1 MQIHQ
6 DAEVWLPTVPLLEYQ
21 EWTNEDIDASTAPSS
36 TNTIT
41 TRPAQT
47 TTTRPTASKPES
59 PPVPDWHQL
68 SFSGTGK
75 EYFRIWVVNLCLSL
89 ATFGIY
95 SAWAK
100 VRRLEYFDRNTSL
113 AGASFNFHGEPKT
126 ILRGRLVA
134 VVLLFCYHYLFTLS
148 KSLALIFFIVF
159 LLGLPFM
166 MRSALR
172 FRLHQTSYRGLRF
185 QFHGSVQDAYA
196 AYAPVALVV
205 LLPGLLG
212 ATFPDESYL
221 AGLAFLGYIFWPWL
235 HARMRIY
242 QHDNISYGNLRASCD
257 MNSGAFSWSYV
268 GVLLALFCSLIVGLF
283 LSGIVAVIIEKNGG
297 NLLQYLRNTK
307 EYFYLFMGF
316 AMLIAAVLAAIGCLS
331 YIQAVAWNKSWDST
345 SFPGI
350 DIDSS
355 LPYWPYW
362 RLQVKNFFFT
372 LFSLGLYR
380 PFAVV
385 ALYRFRLAH
394 VRLRAEELGQVQAI
408 NRAGQNQAT
417 GDSSADMFGFDL
429 SW

>member
-6 DAEVWLPTVPLLEYQ
+6 DAEVWLPTVPLVEYQ
-21 EWTNEDIDASTAPSS
+21 EWTNENIDALDIDPSPATTAAA
-36 TNTIT
+36 I
-41 TRPAQT
+41 
-47 TTTRPTASKPES
+47 ASKTGQPRM
-59 PPVPDWHQL
+59 PDWYQL

-89 ATFGIY
+89 ATLGIY

-113 AGASFNFHGEPKT
+113 AGASFNFHGEAKT
-126 ILRGRLVA
+126 ILRGRIVA

-148 KSLALIFFIVF
+148 KNLALLFFVIFV
-159 LLGLPFM
+159 LGLPFM

-196 AYAPVALVV
+196 AYAPVALVI
-205 LLPGLLG
+205 LLPGLFG
-212 ATFPDESYL
+212 ALFPEESYM
-221 AGLAFLGYIFWPWL
+221 AFFAFLGYIFWPWL

-257 MNSGAFSWSYV
+257 MKSGAFSWSYV
-268 GVLLALFCSLIVGLF
+268 GVLLALFCSLIVGIF

-297 NLLQYLRNTK
+297 SLLQYIRSTK
-307 EYFYLFMGF
+307 DVFFMVIGF
-316 AMLIAAVLAAIGCLS
+316 LMLLAAVLAAIGCLS
-331 YIQAVAWNKSWDST
+331 YIQAVAWNKSWDNT

-385 ALYRFRLAH
+385 AVYRFRLAY
-394 VRLRAEELGQVQAI
+394 VRLLAEELDQVQAI
-408 NRAGQNQAT
+408 SRAGQTQAT

>member
-6 DAEVWLPTVPLLEYQ
+6 DAEVWLPTVPLVEYQ
-21 EWTNEDIDASTAPSS
+21 EWTNENIDPLDHEPLPAAP
-36 TNTIT
+36 
-41 TRPAQT
+41 A
-47 TTTRPTASKPES
+47 TASVSKAGQPS
-59 PPVPDWHQL
+59 MPDWHQL

-89 ATFGIY
+89 ATLGIY

-113 AGASFNFHGEPKT
+113 AGANFNFHGEAKT
-126 ILRGRLVA
+126 ILRGRVVA
-134 VVLLFCYHYLFTLS
+134 VLLLFCYHYLFTFS
-148 KSLALIFFIVF
+148 KKLALVFFILF
-159 LLGLPFM
+159 LLGVPFM

-185 QFHGSVQDAYA
+185 HFHGSVRDAYA

-205 LLPGLLG
+205 LLPGLFGVLY
-212 ATFPDESYL
+212 PDERYMVVI
-221 AGLAFLGYIFWPWL
+221 AFLGYIFWPWL

-257 MNSGAFSWSYV
+257 MKSGALSWSYV

-283 LSGIVAVIIEKNGG
+283 LSGMVAVMVEKNGG
-297 NLLQYLRNTK
+297 SLLQFLRSTK
-307 EYFYLFMGF
+307 DIFYMVVAFVIAL
-316 AMLIAAVLAAIGCLS
+316 AAVLAAIGCLS
-331 YIQAVAWNKSWDST
+331 YIQAAAWNKSWDST
-345 SFPGI
+345 SFPGMT
-350 DIDSS
+350 IDSS

-372 LFSLGLYR
+372 LLSLGLYR

-385 ALYRFRLAH
+385 ALYRFRLDH
-394 VRLRAEELGQVQAI
+394 VRLMAEDSGELDQVLAISKDGQTQA
-408 NRAGQNQAT
+408 A

>member
-6 DAEVWLPTVPLLEYQ
+6 EAEVWLPTVPLVEYQ
-21 EWTNEDIDASTAPSS
+21 EWTNDLDIDPLPEAPATAAA
-36 TNTIT
+36 I
-41 TRPAQT
+41 
-47 TTTRPTASKPES
+47 ASKSEQPRM
-59 PPVPDWHQL
+59 PDWYQL

-89 ATFGIY
+89 ATLGIY

-113 AGASFNFHGEPKT
+113 AGASFNFHGEAKT

-148 KSLALIFFIVF
+148 KNLALLFFVIFV
-159 LLGLPFM
+159 LGLPFM

-196 AYAPVALVV
+196 AYAPVALVI
-205 LLPGLLG
+205 LLPGLFG
-212 ATFPDESYL
+212 ALFPEESYM
-221 AGLAFLGYIFWPWL
+221 AFFAFLGYIFWPWL

-257 MNSGAFSWSYV
+257 MKSGAFSWSYV
-268 GVLLALFCSLIVGLF
+268 GVLLALFCSLIVGIF

-297 NLLQYLRNTK
+297 SLLQYIRSTK
-307 EYFYLFMGF
+307 DVFFLVIGF
-316 AMLIAAVLAAIGCLS
+316 LMLLAAVLAAIGCLS
-331 YIQAVAWNKSWDST
+331 YIQAVAWNKSWDNT

-394 VRLRAEELGQVQAI
+394 VRLLSEELDQVQAI
-408 NRAGQNQAT
+408 SRAGQTQAT